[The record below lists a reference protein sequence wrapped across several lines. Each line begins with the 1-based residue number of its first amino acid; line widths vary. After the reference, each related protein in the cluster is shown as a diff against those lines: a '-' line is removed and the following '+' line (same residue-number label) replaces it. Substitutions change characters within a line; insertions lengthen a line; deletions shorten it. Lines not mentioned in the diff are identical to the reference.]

1 MKKFLTTKIH
11 NIYVLLCY
19 RPLLNEP
26 KPSNP
31 KSHILTYW
39 DSEKHGNLCFYA
51 ENALLLFP
59 NYTLHPPIL
68 SYFTFNNFPIS
79 KTQKHMTLRNFL
91 YSFRFYP
98 RVLTSFPF
106 EGMEKLRGTTEGG
119 SGSGDA
125 EIDVSIAR
133 LFGGEI
139 S

>member
-79 KTQKHMTLRNFL
+79 KTQKHMTLRETKLLVFVSFL
-91 YSFRFYP
+91 P
-98 RVLTSFPF
+98 
-106 EGMEKLRGTTEGG
+106 EGINVISLRGYGKASRNNRG
-119 SGSGDA
+119 RKRKRRRGN
-125 EIDVSIAR
+125 R
-133 LFGGEI
+133 R
-139 S
+139 